1 MGQKESMTLQMEP
14 DLREQASDLFEALG
28 MDLDTATGIFYRQA
42 LRCHGL
48 PFAVCLNDEPN
59 AVTLAAFEEGER
71 LLNDPNAKRFSS
83 VDELFEDLVA
93 G

>member
-59 AVTLAAFEEGER
+59 AVTLAAFEAAERGEMYGPFDSVEA
-71 LLNDPNAKRFSS
+71 LMEELNA
-83 VDELFEDLVA
+83 
-93 G
+93 